1 MNILLKIAPFIRCR
15 EIRILVY
22 TLTTGKPAWSLF
34 KATQKKG
41 QVDIESLT
49 DHLTETNLSGDKQY
63 FPAEIPVILSLQGEG
78 LVQRIYSG
86 KPSELS
92 KHIPNIEIKD
102 YLFQYH
108 TLEDERT
115 FAALLRRDK
124 VDSVLSGLRD
134 QNILIGKVFLGFAGF
149 IEFAS
154 SLGPDNR
161 QVHAGTHFTE
171 LKQGHVISVGKSGES
186 GVSARSFAEITAEG
200 HKSVALGL
208 AVSFFVHSFGPLEG
222 RSPAESGHLKE
233 LVSAKLNL
241 RILKCGFPALLG
253 ILLVN
258 FLLFNHLQQNLEGV
272 EQTRSGKKK
281 IALEIERLKKEI
293 DSKKELAEKA
303 NMRGYPV
310 FAYYIDHLALLNVPG
325 LRFEE
330 LSVDPVRS
338 KIKAGEMIGFNRGSI
353 VIKGTA
359 DKSESFGD
367 LLEKLNAAGWV
378 KTIPRQVYSYDNES
392 GAAKFEVVL
401 NYKKIGRNNQQ

>member
-1 MNILLKIAPFIRCR
+1 MNILLKIAPFIRYR
-15 EIRILVY
+15 EVRILVY
-22 TLTTGKPAWSLF
+22 TLTTGKQEWSLF
-34 KATQKKG
+34 KATQKNG
-41 QVDIESLT
+41 QVNIENLT
-49 DHLTETNLSGDKQY
+49 DHSTGTELTGDKPY

-78 LVQRIYSG
+78 LVQRIYQG

-92 KHIPNIEIKD
+92 KHIPNIDIKD

-108 TLEDERT
+108 ALDSERT

-124 VDSVLSGLRD
+124 VDFVLSGLRE

-149 IEFAS
+149 IEFAP
-154 SLGPDNR
+154 SLGLDNR
-161 QVHAGTHFTE
+161 RVHTGIHFTE
-171 LKQGHVISVGKSGES
+171 LNQGRIVSVGKSDKGE
-186 GVSARSFAEITAEG
+186 VSEGSSENTIAED

-222 RSPAESGHLKE
+222 RSSAELDHLKE

-258 FLLFNHLQQNLEGV
+258 FLLFNHLQQRLEEV
-272 EQTRSGKKK
+272 EQTRSGKRK
-281 IALEIERLKKEI
+281 IALQMERLKKEI
-293 DSKKELAEKA
+293 DSKKQLAETA

-330 LSVDPVRS
+330 LSVDPVLS

-392 GAAKFEVVL
+392 GTARFEVVL
-401 NYKKIGRNNQQ
+401 DYKKIGQNNQQ